1 MNEINVM
8 KGIDFK
14 SNQKRIRNA
23 KIKQLKKERKI
34 NKILNVG
41 IVIAILI
48 FFVTVLFANKNMTDS
63 AMKSCQGK
71 GNTYEYCIAHV

>member
-8 KGIDFK
+8 TGIDFK

-34 NKILNVG
+34 NKILNFG
-41 IVIAILI
+41 I
-48 FFVTVLFANKNMTDS
+48 VTVLLIFVVTVLIANKKMTDS
-63 AMKSCQGK
+63 AMESCQSK
-71 GNTYEYCIAHV
+71 GNSYEYCINHI